1 MYIFLRFVVKLDQN
15 TYMEYYSI
23 GILLAM
29 LFLSLQIASLNCK
42 SYIFYGGSLINLSRI
57 YCFFLSNLL
66 LLLQT
71 RLQIIWRMINT

>member
-1 MYIFLRFVVKLDQN
+1 MYIFLRFIVVKLDQN
-15 TYMEYYSI
+15 TYMEYSK

>member
-42 SYIFYGGSLINLSRI
+42 SYIFYGGSLINL
-57 YCFFLSNLL
+57 
-66 LLLQT
+66 
-71 RLQIIWRMINT
+71 